1 MTPPVLHVLAGVN
14 GAGKTSFY
22 EDVLA
27 RRTPGAE
34 FVNADELERAR
45 WPGEVGAHSY
55 QAGRLAAR
63 RRDALLEQRTSFVTE
78 TVFSHASKLAL
89 IERARRLGFVVVLYH
104 IHVSTPELAAARVHT
119 RVSAGGHDVP
129 IAKLTARHAR
139 TLALLPRAV
148 LLVDRA
154 YVFDNSR
161 LDRSCTHVLT
171 FEAGRLR
178 RLGRHLP
185 EWVKTAYG
193 DALRAYLAGRRGR
206 D

>member
-1 MTPPVLHVLAGVN
+1 MTPPVLHMLAGVN

-22 EDVLA
+22 ADVLA

-45 WPGEVGAHSY
+45 WPDEIGAHSV

-63 RRDALLEQRTSFVTE
+63 RREALLQQRRSFVTE
-78 TVFSHASKLAL
+78 TVFSHPSKLAL
-89 IERARRLGFVVVLYH
+89 IERARRLGFVVVLHH
-104 IHVSTPELAAARVHT
+104 IHVSTPELAAARVRT

-129 IAKLTARHAR
+129 LEKLAARHAR

-148 LLVDRA
+148 LLADRA

-161 LDRSCTHVLT
+161 LDRSFTHVLT
-171 FEAGRLR
+171 FEGGHLR

-185 EWVKTAYG
+185 EWVKTTYG
-193 DALRAYLAGRRGR
+193 DALRAYLADRRGPA
-206 D
+206 